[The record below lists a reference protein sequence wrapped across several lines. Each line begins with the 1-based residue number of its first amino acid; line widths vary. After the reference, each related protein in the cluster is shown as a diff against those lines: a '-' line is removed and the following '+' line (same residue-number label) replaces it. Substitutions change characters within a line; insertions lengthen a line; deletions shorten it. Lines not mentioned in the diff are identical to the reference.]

1 MKPFEAI
8 DFHAHVFPDKVAGA
22 ALQFLSGKSGVAP
35 FSDGTAAGLLGSMDR
50 ARIDLSVN
58 MPVATHPSQ
67 VASINRWCT
76 SLETE
81 RLRSF
86 ASYHPALDDLSVVRE
101 IGKSGF
107 KGIKL
112 HPEFQCFSPDDPSL
126 LPLWKA
132 CADNGLRVFF
142 HAGADFAF
150 SPPFKSSPAKFAR
163 LRRMVPELRMILA
176 HFGSWRMWDELEKEL
191 VGDDVVLE
199 TSFTPGFIPDALFV
213 ELVRKHGFGRVVF
226 GTDSPWRGQGEE
238 LEKIRSLGF
247 GDDELDSILW
257 RNAAEI
263 LGLNTKGER
272 DGSA

>member
-1 MKPFEAI
+1 MKPFKAI
-8 DFHAHVFPDKVAGA
+8 DFHTHVFPDRVAGT
-22 ALQFLSGKSGVAP
+22 ALQFLSGKSGSAP
-35 FSDGTAAGLLGSMDR
+35 FSDGTAAGLLAGMDR

-67 VASINRWCT
+67 VASINRWCA
-76 SLETE
+76 SLETG
-81 RLRSF
+81 RMRSF
-86 ASYHPALDDLSVVRE
+86 ASYHPALDDLSVVRG
-101 IGKSGF
+101 IARSGF

-132 CADNGLRVFF
+132 CADNGLWVFF

-163 LRRMVPELRMILA
+163 LRRMVPGLRMILA
-176 HFGSWRMWDELEKEL
+176 HFGSWRMWDETEKEL

-199 TSFTPGFIPDALFV
+199 TSFTLGFIPDALFV
-213 ELVRKHGFGRVVF
+213 ELVRKHGTKKVVF
-226 GTDSPWRGQGEE
+226 GSDSPWRGQGEE

-247 GDDELDSILW
+247 GGDELDSILW
-257 RNAAEI
+257 RNAAEM
-263 LGLNTKGER
+263 LGINTEGKCN
-272 DGSA
+272 GSA

>member
-112 HPEFQCFSPDDPSL
+112 HPEFQCFSPGLLLILCPS
-126 LPLWKA
+126 
-132 CADNGLRVFF
+132 G
-142 HAGADFAF
+142 
-150 SPPFKSSPAKFAR
+150 STPFILKSGHSTAKDGP
-163 LRRMVPELRMILA
+163 V
-176 HFGSWRMWDELEKEL
+176 S
-191 VGDDVVLE
+191 
-199 TSFTPGFIPDALFV
+199 
-213 ELVRKHGFGRVVF
+213 
-226 GTDSPWRGQGEE
+226 
-238 LEKIRSLGF
+238 
-247 GDDELDSILW
+247 
-257 RNAAEI
+257 NAA
-263 LGLNTKGER
+263 T
-272 DGSA
+272 DGR